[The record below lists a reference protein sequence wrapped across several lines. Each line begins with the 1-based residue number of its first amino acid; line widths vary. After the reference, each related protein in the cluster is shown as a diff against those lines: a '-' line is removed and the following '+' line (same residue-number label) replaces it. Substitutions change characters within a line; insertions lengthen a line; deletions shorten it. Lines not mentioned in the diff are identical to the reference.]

1 MCVAYITQS
10 LDKGTTG
17 AASIMGWPQ
26 DLKMKGQDYALT
38 STFLWVGIIIGEPIV
53 NQFIR
58 KFPVA
63 KVLGISMVIWSALVL
78 GLAFSWHPIPVFVIR
93 ALLGLFESSFGPC
106 LVTSECGA
114 RIRGVT
120 LTPVTVQWFTAEE
133 QTLITTF
140 WQAMFGFAGIA
151 SNLMAYGFYHV
162 QGANLKGW
170 QYFTLCISIISF
182 IASSESDR
190 L

>member
-106 LVTSECGA
+106 LVTSECGERA
-114 RIRGVT
+114 LGSNAHASHRTVVHGRGADIDHYV
-120 LTPVTVQWFTAEE
+120 L
-133 QTLITTF
+133 
-140 WQAMFGFAGIA
+140 AGNVRVCGYRLELDGLWVLPRSRRQSQRMAILHPLYLH
-151 SNLMAYGFYHV
+151 NLVHRF
-162 QGANLKGW
+162 Q
-170 QYFTLCISIISF
+170 
-182 IASSESDR
+182 
-190 L
+190 